1 MIFVILVI
9 LKIIFYFYFF
19 KDISWKIIKFL
30 FISWVCMLLV
40 FVEFDFRRLY
50 INILGVNFLFE

>member
-40 FVEFDFRRLY
+40 FVEFDLRRLY